1 MAVMDEAEAQTPTS
15 SIMLSGV
22 SAGSLREGEHFWDF
36 AVHVAVDT
44 AKNLVLLLALSI
56 IFFAARWLKQL
67 GMDSAHLHLIEQL
80 HFWVTF
86 AALAWIGIL
95 FLIKLVRRS
104 LK

>member
-1 MAVMDEAEAQTPTS
+1 MAVMDEAEAQIPTS
-15 SIMLSGV
+15 SIAFSGV
-22 SAGSLREGEHFWDF
+22 SASREGEHFWAF
-36 AVHVAVDT
+36 TVHVAVDT

-86 AALAWIGIL
+86 AALAWIGIV